1 MRLHGNTE
9 TPSPVLVQTL
19 LLAAPLTLAAA
30 AVVGDLVVNFGSH
43 LVLKLQD
50 FLKRHGGQFCGRTEK
65 VEDVI
70 GF

>member
-19 LLAAPLTLAAA
+19 LLAALLTLAAA
-30 AVVGDLVVNFGSH
+30 AIVGDLVVNFGSH

-50 FLKRHGGQFCGRTEK
+50 FLKRHGGQFWWENEEG
-65 VEDVI
+65 